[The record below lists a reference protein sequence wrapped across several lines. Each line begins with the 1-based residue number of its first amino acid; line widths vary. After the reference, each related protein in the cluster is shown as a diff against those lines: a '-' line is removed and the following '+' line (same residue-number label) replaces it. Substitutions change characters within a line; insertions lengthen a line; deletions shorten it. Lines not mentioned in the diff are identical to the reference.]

1 MNWKTVVIIS
11 SVAVYLYLLVTEWV
25 NLAPWNDVSTSTAS
39 QKLSGSL
46 VNVVPIALLI
56 AGFLLDLLW
65 LKLVGIGTLLVLL
78 GVHFAWW
85 WAPYL
90 WGTSQAHL
98 ETYTRLFSRTY
109 KFLPARGGNP
119 IPNAH
124 YVTYQVLTL
133 VNLIIAVIALVS
145 GQRLRR

>member
-1 MNWKTVVIIS
+1 MNWKTIVVYSSII
-11 SVAVYLYLLVTEWV
+11 VYLYLLITEWV
-25 NLAPWNDVSTSTAS
+25 NLSPWNDISTSTLS
-39 QKLSGSL
+39 QKLSGTLINAVPFGL
-46 VNVVPIALLI
+46 VI

-65 LKLVGIGTLLVLL
+65 LKLLGIGTLLVLL

-85 WAPYL
+85 WVAYL

-98 ETYTRLFSRTY
+98 EAYTRLFSHTY

-124 YVTYQVLTL
+124 YVTLQVLTL
-133 VNLIIAVIALVS
+133 INVIIASIALAS
-145 GQRLRR
+145 T